1 MTQQT
6 ETHAKLVVD
15 DEFKV
20 GPVHDRVFGSFVEH
34 LGRCVYTGI
43 YEPGHPTADEE
54 GFRQDVID
62 LVKELGATTIRY
74 PGGNFVSGYN
84 WEDGVGPKQNRPR
97 RLDLAWHST
106 ETNQFG
112 LHEMASWL
120 RKAGG
125 NELMEAVS
133 LGTRGLAEALDLLEY
148 ANVPEG
154 TARSEERIR
163 NGAED
168 PFDIRMWC
176 LGNEM
181 DGPWQTGHKSAEDY
195 GKLAASVA
203 AGMRMIDPDLE
214 LVVCG
219 SSSHTMDT
227 FGKWEETVLE
237 HTFDKVNFVYAHAY

>member
-43 YEPGHPTADEE
+43 YE
-54 GFRQDVID
+54 
-62 LVKELGATTIRY
+62 
-74 PGGNFVSGYN
+74 
-84 WEDGVGPKQNRPR
+84 
-97 RLDLAWHST
+97 
-106 ETNQFG
+106 
-112 LHEMASWL
+112 
-120 RKAGG
+120 
-125 NELMEAVS
+125 LMEAVN
-133 LGTRGLAEALDLLEY
+133 LGTRALPKRWICW
-148 ANVPEG
+148 NTRTSP
-154 TARSEERIR
+154 TARPGRRSASATAPRT
-163 NGAED
+163 
-168 PFDIRMWC
+168 PFNIRMWC

-237 HTFDKVNFVYAHAY
+237 HTFDKVNFVFGHHHLRRQGVQVPHHQGFRSRRHRHHPPGARTQPVPFDRREHLHRQ

>member
-43 YEPGHPTADEE
+43 Y
-54 GFRQDVID
+54 
-62 LVKELGATTIRY
+62 K
-74 PGGNFVSGYN
+74 
-84 WEDGVGPKQNRPR
+84 
-97 RLDLAWHST
+97 
-106 ETNQFG
+106 
-112 LHEMASWL
+112 
-120 RKAGG
+120 
-125 NELMEAVS
+125 LMEAVN

-148 ANVPEG
+148 ANVPNG
-154 TARSEERIR
+154 TARSKERIR
-163 NGAED
+163 NGAKD
-168 PFDIRMWC
+168 PFNIRMWC

-237 HTFDKVNFVYAHAY
+237 HTFDKVNFVFGHHHLRRQGVQVPHHQGFRSRRHRHHPPGARTQPVPFDRREHLHRQ

>member
-1 MTQQT
+1 M
-6 ETHAKLVVD
+6 AL
-15 DEFKV
+15 
-20 GPVHDRVFGSFVEH
+20 
-34 LGRCVYTGI
+34 
-43 YEPGHPTADEE
+43 
-54 GFRQDVID
+54 
-62 LVKELGATTIRY
+62 
-74 PGGNFVSGYN
+74 
-84 WEDGVGPKQNRPR
+84 PKHWICWN
-97 RLDLAWHST
+97 
-106 ETNQFG
+106 
-112 LHEMASWL
+112 
-120 RKAGG
+120 
-125 NELMEAVS
+125 
-133 LGTRGLAEALDLLEY
+133 TRTS
-148 ANVPEG
+148 PEG

-237 HTFDKVNFVYAHAY
+237 HTFDKVNFVSAHAYYFPQIMPDGSRDMASLDRKSVV